1 MALMENTTAILIEEY
16 RDEPLLEIGRDRSV
30 TMKVARA
37 CLAALAV
44 TLGGALAAPSPGGAQ
59 TASSSAT
66 NNWAELRV
74 ALASC
79 WKVPADTEGSQ
90 ISFRFGLNKTGG
102 MRGPPLVTSR
112 HLKGDQDARKRF
124 EDAAL
129 EALSRCFPM
138 SITPAFGAILGES
151 PIRLRFVNTPPTAA
165 YQINNNITIFAPQ

>member
-1 MALMENTTAILIEEY
+1 
-16 RDEPLLEIGRDRSV
+16 
-30 TMKVARA
+30 MKSAWA
-37 CLAALAV
+37 CLVALAV
-44 TLGGALAAPSPGGAQ
+44 TLGGVLAASSSGWAQ
-59 TASSSAT
+59 TASSSVV

-74 ALASC
+74 AMASC
-79 WKVPADTEGSQ
+79 WKVPASTEGSQ

-112 HLKGDQDARKRF
+112 QLKGDQDARKRF
-124 EDAAL
+124 EDAAFD
-129 EALSRCFPM
+129 ALSRCFPV

>member
-1 MALMENTTAILIEEY
+1 
-16 RDEPLLEIGRDRSV
+16 
-30 TMKVARA
+30 
-37 CLAALAV
+37 
-44 TLGGALAAPSPGGAQ
+44 
-59 TASSSAT
+59 
-66 NNWAELRV
+66 
-74 ALASC
+74 
-79 WKVPADTEGSQ
+79 
-90 ISFRFGLNKTGG
+90 

-112 HLKGDQDARKRF
+112 QLKGDQDARKRF